1 MMQKK
6 KKKSFLLIA
15 HALTM
20 NALYYPHTCLLLLGP
35 SFILRGLFCTSC
47 SGQLTHKGYG
57 TCPSRVH
64 DVVARRAYQECK
76 MTPWDFPRLFH
87 SGSLINYTSS
97 LLPVFLLP
105 ASHTS
110 CPHLPRKLRELGAE
124 CFFPKATEIV
134 TFRGKVRFSFF
145 GHVSLP
151 KR

>member
-1 MMQKK
+1 MCAVDVIALGWKGLATNDAKKK

-64 DVVARRAYQECK
+64 DVVARRAY
-76 MTPWDFPRLFH
+76 
-87 SGSLINYTSS
+87 
-97 LLPVFLLP
+97 
-105 ASHTS
+105 
-110 CPHLPRKLRELGAE
+110 
-124 CFFPKATEIV
+124 
-134 TFRGKVRFSFF
+134 
-145 GHVSLP
+145 
-151 KR
+151 